1 MKLVAIGVLG
11 LTVALS
17 ACSAEPSSEDQ
28 GASVAP
34 LDTPWTAI
42 TGKAYPIQGARGE
55 TICGEYERW
64 DQGERQFRQEYYHL
78 DVISKHLAGRGGLE
92 PAVLTAMHAEGLT
105 EAKTCDDAR
114 RFMAIQRAQI
124 EAALDKSVPATASDL
139 EGVVPPTH
147 ASLPAEEIMDKVANG
162 VNNNDP
168 SVVRVQGWDARVGA
182 YGNCS
187 GMVISPS
194 AIVTAAHCF
203 FASGNWNVRVDH
215 GRGPTGAP
223 GASVDCIVDAGNCA
237 NPPTAG
243 VNAVVTRFPGY
254 AGDLDQARDL
264 AVVVFNRQFRAPFG
278 IMRLSATAVGN
289 GESYWVNG
297 YGAHEDGG
305 GGLGIHR
312 QAAKAQGIDD
322 ALKGYWR
329 DEVQQGVGRPCKG
342 DSGGPAIN
350 STRLN
355 GSPGGFGNSMAIGV
369 ASNANTNGGFCP
381 EPGAYFRYSRVD
393 DKIGFIMNLV
403 PTCAFQTFK
412 SWNYLNCFPI

>member
-1 MKLVAIGVLG
+1 LVTLA
-11 LTVALS
+11 
-17 ACSAEPSSEDQ
+17 ACSSESGGD
-28 GASVAP
+28 GAATTAA

-42 TGKAYPIQGARGE
+42 AGKAYPIQGAHGE
-55 TICGEYERW
+55 TICAEYERW
-64 DQGERQFRQEYYHL
+64 DRGEHQVRQEYYHL
-78 DVISKHLAGRGGLE
+78 DTINDHLAGRGGLDAE
-92 PAVLTAMHAEGLT
+92 LLAAMHEGGLV

-114 RFMAIQRAQI
+114 RFMDIQR
-124 EAALDKSVPATASDL
+124 EHFEGAADRAGLAGGGDLD
-139 EGVVPPTH
+139 GIVPPTH
-147 ASLPAEEIMDKVANG
+147 ASTPADEIMDKVANG
-162 VNNNDP
+162 VDNNDP
-168 SVVRVQGWDARVGA
+168 SVVRVQGWNANTGR
-182 YGNCS
+182 YGTCS

-215 GRGPTGAP
+215 GRGPKGDAN
-223 GASVDCIVDAGNCA
+223 ASVDCIVDAGNCA

-254 AGDLDQARDL
+254 AGDLDQPRDL
-264 AVVVFNRQFRAPFG
+264 AVVVFNRPFRAPYG

-297 YGAHEDGG
+297 YGAHADNGS
-305 GGLGIHR
+305 GLGIHR

-329 DEVQQGVGRPCKG
+329 DEVQQGVGRPCRG
-342 DSGGPAIN
+342 DSGSPAIN

-369 ASNANTNGGFCP
+369 ASNAELNGGYCP
-381 EPGAYFRYSRVD
+381 EPGAYFRYTRVD

-403 PTCAFQTFK
+403 PTCSFQTFK
-412 SWNYLNCFPI
+412 NWNYLNCFPI